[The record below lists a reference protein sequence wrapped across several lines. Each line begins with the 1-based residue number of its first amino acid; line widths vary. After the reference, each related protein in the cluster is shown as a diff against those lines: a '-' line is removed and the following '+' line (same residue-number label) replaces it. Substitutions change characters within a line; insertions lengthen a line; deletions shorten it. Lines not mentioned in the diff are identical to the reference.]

1 MCLAATL
8 LRRRLVTVGN
18 IDGKLHDGDSL
29 NQWKSEMKNILQFWN
44 TISLQL
50 KLQLLIQGLLLVILL
65 SAQQWLA
72 HQFEARELAS
82 AQERAI
88 AVADGVNNGLN
99 TFMDIKVGGEDAI
112 SDPKARA
119 LFIQRLGVSDN
130 LKELRVVRGKGVDD
144 EFGDGLPQE
153 KPVDEMDRSVLASG
167 KTEFKMTVESNGDAF
182 LRAVLPS
189 IAMKEFRHSKCLEC
203 HGVDEGAVLG
213 VVSVTLDIK
222 EDMANIDRIHAVM
235 WMGQVGLQIVL
246 FFVIGLIVRRSLA
259 QLGAEP
265 AEAAKLA
272 QSVAQGDLTQPIA
285 LRAGDTTSMMAQ
297 LKFMQES
304 LASVVSKVRR
314 GAESVA
320 TASIEISQGNSDL
333 SERTEHQ
340 ASALEQ
346 TSASM
351 AELDATVKQN
361 ADSARQANQLA
372 MGAST
377 VAVRGGEVVA
387 QVVQTMK
394 GINESSHK
402 IAEIIGVIDGITFQT
417 NILALNAAVEAARAG
432 EQGRGFA
439 VVATEVRS
447 LAGRSAVAAK
457 EIKSLIEASVERV
470 ERGTDLVDQ
479 AGSTMKEVVESI
491 RRVTDIMGEISV
503 SSAEQSTGVSQ
514 VVQAVAQMDDVTQ
527 QNAALVEEMAAAA
540 ASLKSQA
547 QELVETVEVFKLS

>member
-1 MCLAATL
+1 MNK
-8 LRRRLVTVGN
+8 LVKFW
-18 IDGKLHDGDSL
+18 DG
-29 NQWKSEMKNILQFWN
+29 
-44 TISLQL
+44 ISLQH
-50 KLQLLIQGLLLVILL
+50 KLQLLIQGLLLIILL

-72 HQFEARELAS
+72 HQFEERELTA
-82 AQERAI
+82 AKERSI

-99 TFMDIKVGGEDAI
+99 TLMDIKIDGKDAI

-119 LFIQRLGVSDN
+119 LFIQRLGVSDG
-130 LKELRVVRGKGVDD
+130 LKELRVVRGKGIDD
-144 EFGDGLPQE
+144 EFGAGLPEE
-153 KPVDEMDRSVLASG
+153 KQVDDMDRSVLASG
-167 KTEFKMTVESNGDAF
+167 KTEFKMTVESNGDVS
-182 LRAVLPS
+182 LRTVLPS
-189 IAMKEFRHSKCLEC
+189 IAMKEYRHSKCLEC

-213 VVSVTLDIK
+213 AVSVTLDIT
-222 EDMANIDRIHAVM
+222 EDHAKIGQIHALM

-272 QSVAQGDLTQPIA
+272 QSVANGDLTQAIA
-285 LRAGDTTSMMAQ
+285 LRAGDSTSMMAQ

-361 ADSARQANQLA
+361 AESARQANQLA
-372 MGAST
+372 VGASS
-377 VAVRGGEVVA
+377 VATRGGEVVA

-402 IAEIIGVIDGITFQT
+402 ISEIIGVIDGITFQT

-470 ERGTDLVDQ
+470 ERGTELVDQ
-479 AGSTMKEVVESI
+479 AGSTMKEVVDSI

-547 QELVETVEVFKLS
+547 QELVETVEVFKLN

>member
-1 MCLAATL
+1 MK
-8 LRRRLVTVGN
+8 RLV
-18 IDGKLHDGDSL
+18 
-29 NQWKSEMKNILQFWN
+29 EFWN
-44 TISLQL
+44 GISLQL
-50 KLQLLIQGLLLVILL
+50 KLQLLIQGLLLAILL
-65 SAQQWLA
+65 GAQQWLA
-72 HQFEARELAS
+72 QQFEQRELTS

-99 TFMDIKVGGEDAI
+99 TLMDIKIDGKDAI

-119 LFIQRLGVSDN
+119 LFIQRLGVSDR
-130 LKELRVVRGKGVDD
+130 LTELRVVRGKGIDD

-153 KPVDEMDRSVLASG
+153 KPVDDMDRSVLASG
-167 KTEFKMTVESNGDAF
+167 KAEFKMSVEANGDAS
-182 LRAVLPS
+182 LRAVIPS
-189 IAMKEFRHSKCLEC
+189 IAHKEYRQSKCLEC

-213 VVSVTLDIK
+213 AISVTLDIK
-222 EDMANIDRIHAVM
+222 EDHAKIGRIHALM
-235 WMGQVGLQIVL
+235 WIGQIVLQIVL

-272 QSVAQGDLTQPIA
+272 QSVAHGDLTQAIA
-285 LRAGDTTSMMAQ
+285 LKAGDSTSMMAQ

-361 ADSARQANQLA
+361 AESARQANQLA

-377 VAVRGGEVVA
+377 VATRGGEVVA

-402 IAEIIGVIDGITFQT
+402 ISEIIGVIDGITFQT

-470 ERGTDLVDQ
+470 ERGTALVDQ
-479 AGSTMKEVVESI
+479 AGSTMKEVVDSI

-547 QELVETVEVFKLS
+547 QELVETVEVFKLN